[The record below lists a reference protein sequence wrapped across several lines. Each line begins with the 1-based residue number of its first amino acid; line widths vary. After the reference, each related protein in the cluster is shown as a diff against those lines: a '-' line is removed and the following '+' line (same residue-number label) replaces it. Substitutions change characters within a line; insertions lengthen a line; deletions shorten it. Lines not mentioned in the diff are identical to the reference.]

1 MISLIFVL
9 QNTYK
14 DLNATYFKANHKY
27 QIRALEIPM
36 LCDELGTITRLLN
49 ATHAG
54 LGFID
59 MNDSSELVFEYTT
72 DPDYVFNPIDFLR
85 PHSIFNE
92 STGLFDFIW
101 DASVTILVQDKIKTG
116 KCGWEK
122 NIIVAS
128 GISGI
133 ILDTCLFSGSKNSST
148 HIQCKKCGI
157 LITQSVLM
165 ISMETN
171 ATISSGGV
179 CNPCKTNVYAPVL
192 STLELATYMNIL
204 IIIQQTFF
212 RSQL

>member
-14 DLNATYFKANHKY
+14 DLNATYFKADHMY

-36 LCDELGTITRLLN
+36 LCDELGSITRLLN

-72 DPDYVFNPIDFLR
+72 DPDYIFNPIDFLR
-85 PHSIFNE
+85 PHAIFNE

-133 ILDTCLFSGSKNSST
+133 ILDTWY
-148 HIQCKKCGI
+148 
-157 LITQSVLM
+157 
-165 ISMETN
+165 
-171 ATISSGGV
+171 SGGPSK
-179 CNPCKTNVYAPVL
+179 CFF
-192 STLELATYMNIL
+192 ELGRRMKF
-204 IIIQQTFF
+204 II
-212 RSQL
+212 